1 MEQQEFLGQL
11 QLTLDSLQM
20 QDVYDAV
27 EAHGEIVKVSFTKWT
42 TKVWYKDGYGR
53 CFSRWDF
60 Y

>member
-1 MEQQEFLGQL
+1 MEHEQFLGQL
-11 QLTLDSLQM
+11 RLALDSLQM
-20 QDVYDAV
+20 QDVYEAV

-42 TKVWYKDGYGR
+42 TKVWHKDGYGR